1 MKTSMMLFL
10 VLVTIIVILAPT
22 LVFSLGAS
30 SQNAAKDPIP
40 TKTVA
45 AACSMHIQNS
55 CGFIGK

>member
-1 MKTSMMLFL
+1 MKTSMILFL
-10 VLVTIIVILAPT
+10 VLVAIVILVPT